1 MSVSRTSERFGPQ
14 SSKTTTIHAGR
25 VIYNHQSKLFSLHPH
40 KVLFKYVV
48 RNKAVNKATML
59 AVLTDCITALFIV
72 TFRLYVLV
80 EGVSLLR
87 KQIACSLAP
96 VNNRGFQQETFWGLF
111 AF

>member
-1 MSVSRTSERFGPQ
+1 
-14 SSKTTTIHAGR
+14 
-25 VIYNHQSKLFSLHPH
+25 
-40 KVLFKYVV
+40 
-48 RNKAVNKATML
+48 ML

-80 EGVSLLR
+80 EGVSFLR

>member
-1 MSVSRTSERFGPQ
+1 
-14 SSKTTTIHAGR
+14 
-25 VIYNHQSKLFSLHPH
+25 
-40 KVLFKYVV
+40 
-48 RNKAVNKATML
+48 ML